1 MALTRITKGV
11 IKPNENYDTHNIN
24 STGVI
29 TATAFNGDGSSLTGV
44 ANTDFVVGTAI
55 TMVSANFTG
64 NVSIA
69 GTLTY
74 EDVTNVDSVGII
86 TARSTI
92 DAQGDVSIVDSI
104 VHTGDANTKLRF
116 PAADTI
122 TAETNGSE
130 RLRITS
136 DGKIGINSA
145 TPTTTLDVIESS
157 TGRTWTPTSAVV
169 SLFERAGTSKI
180 GLVASSDS
188 YCQIDFGDTS
198 SDNPGY
204 IKYDHTDNNMSFRT
218 SGNEKVRII
227 SDGKVG
233 IGITNPTGN
242 LHISSG
248 TSGDC
253 QLIIESDTDDN
264 DENDNPRI
272 IFKQDGG
279 VEESA
284 IEQLN
289 NQLTISNSVVADG
302 GISLKTGSTNGY
314 TNAVERIRITSDGR
328 IGFNISTPNNY
339 ELDIWKRSGVADAQI
354 RLHNPD
360 TGTSSDTIFRFSIAG
375 TTANNYIYFGD
386 SGDANAGQI
395 RYNHNSNFL
404 NISVNAAERMRIHSN
419 GAITKPDN
427 PAAMVFQ
434 CTGPSGG
441 AANGSGDN
449 KDPLHFDH
457 VHFNRG
463 MTISQNNAR
472 IQVPTTGVYFVSF
485 MVSGTCT
492 ASNEDD
498 GIEFILMRNGSEY
511 PSSNSGAEPVFNFGR
526 VSGDSEY
533 TCSNTML
540 VSLNANDY
548 VECALDNIGSSDATV
563 SRGNFCVM
571 LMG

>member
-74 EDVTNVDSVGII
+74 EDVTNVDSVGIV
-86 TARSTI
+86 TAREGIDLPTDKKILLGDNDKFEIYKTSTHARITNKYGSGSWLRLASGNGVILEADNGNKLVRGIVNGKTELYYSSSLKTETYSNGLRVVGNVAI
-92 DAQGDVSIVDSI
+92 DESI
-104 VHTGDANTKLRF
+104 VHYGDSDTKIKF
-116 PAADTI
+116 PAVDTI
-122 TAETNGSE
+122 TAETAGSE
-130 RLRITS
+130 RIRIT
-136 DGKIGINSA
+136 
-145 TPTTTLDVIESS
+145 
-157 TGRTWTPTSAVV
+157 
-169 SLFERAGTSKI
+169 
-180 GLVASSDS
+180 
-188 YCQIDFGDTS
+188 
-198 SDNPGY
+198 
-204 IKYDHTDNNMSFRT
+204 
-218 SGNEKVRII
+218 

-233 IGITNPTGN
+233 IGTTNPTGN

-264 DENDNPRI
+264 DESDNPRI

-289 NQLTISNSVVADG
+289 NQLTISNSVVSDG

-314 TNAVERIRITSDGR
+314 TNAVERIRITPDGR
-328 IGFNISTPNNY
+328 IGINQSTPNNY
-339 ELDIWKRSGVADAQI
+339 ELDIWRRSGVADAQI

-360 TGTSSDTIFRFSIAG
+360 TGTSNDTVMRFSIAG

-395 RYNHNSNFL
+395 RYNHNSDFL

-441 AANGSGDN
+441 AANAAGDN
-449 KDPLHFDH
+449 LDPLHFDH

-472 IQVPTTGVYFVSF
+472 IQVPTTGIYFVSF

-492 ASNEDD
+492 LSDEND
-498 GIEFILMRNGSEY
+498 GIELVLLRNGSEY
-511 PSSNSGAEPVFNFGR
+511 PSANSGAEPVFNFGR
-526 VSGDSEY
+526 VSNNSEY
-533 TCSNTML
+533 TANNVLL
-540 VSLNANDY
+540 VSLSANDY
-548 VECALDNIGSSDATV
+548 VECAFDNIGSSDASV
-563 SRGNFCVM
+563 NRGNFCVM

>member
-1 MALTRITKGV
+1 MSRIRANRITNQNADGAPV
-11 IKPNENYDTHNIN
+11 FPNGIVV
-24 STGVI
+24 TGVV
-29 TATAFNGDGSSLTGV
+29 TAT
-44 ANTDFVVGTAI
+44 
-55 TMVSANFTG
+55 
-64 NVSIA
+64 
-69 GTLTY
+69 TL
-74 EDVTNVDSVGII
+74 NPSVGGDLSISDKII
-86 TARSTI
+86 
-92 DAQGDVSIVDSI
+92 
-104 VHTGDANTKLRF
+104 HTGDTNTALRF

-122 TAETNGSE
+122 TAETGGSE
-130 RLRITS
+130 RVRITS
-136 DGKIGINSA
+136 GGSIGIGTDNPQQDVHILRSQLSRVRIESTSTAYNSDVIFQNPDGLLGVVGYNA
-145 TPTTTLDVIESS
+145 TLDSINIDSRGGTNGVTVTR
-157 TGRTWTPTSAVV
+157 TGV
-169 SLFERAGTSKI
+169 
-180 GLVASSDS
+180 
-188 YCQIDFGDTS
+188 
-198 SDNPGY
+198 
-204 IKYDHTDNNMSFRT
+204 
-218 SGNEKVRII
+218 EKVRITG
-227 SDGKVG
+227 DGKVG
-233 IGITNPTGN
+233 IGTTNPTGN

-485 MVSGTCT
+485 MVAGTCT